1 MDTNQDLEKRQ
12 LSPLIYLQAS
22 GGKGE
27 RWLSFDIDGYVCQC
41 PLQFICMGLLQAEFS
56 TDVCYT
62 QMYMC
67 FSENLQHGSH
77 EEVCYFHA
85 VHYANQVLV
94 ILNQFSYLLKT
105 KTLATR
111 SFPEDPFERIQMSI
125 QENRTF

>member
-1 MDTNQDLEKRQ
+1 MDMNQDLEKRQ

-41 PLQFICMGLLQAEFS
+41 PLQFICMGLLQAEFH

-67 FSENLQHGSH
+67 FSENLQHGSN
-77 EEVCYFHA
+77 EKLWIMQTRYFI
-85 VHYANQVLV
+85 NLS
-94 ILNQFSYLLKT
+94 I
-105 KTLATR
+105 
-111 SFPEDPFERIQMSI
+111 IMSSGNTHKLI
-125 QENRTF
+125 H